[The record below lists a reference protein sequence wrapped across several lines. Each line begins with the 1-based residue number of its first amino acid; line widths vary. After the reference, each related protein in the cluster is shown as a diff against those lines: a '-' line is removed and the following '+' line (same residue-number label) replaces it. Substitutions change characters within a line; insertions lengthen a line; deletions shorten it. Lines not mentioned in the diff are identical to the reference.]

1 MEPGQE
7 HFKIKP
13 EENDRLK
20 GMTES
25 ERIQRFEEK
34 FDEWIKTIER
44 FLSTEPEPKNEG
56 PEPGP
61 KTELEFWKERMQTIT
76 NWSEQLKNKDF
87 NMVKMALIKYKQNE
101 GKKEGQE
108 NINKLMLSFQRLDLA
123 LTDKLNEAKDN
134 VKYLSTL

>member
-13 EENDRLK
+13 EELQRLQS
-20 GMTES
+20 MSES

-56 PEPGP
+56 LEPGP

-101 GKKEGQE
+101 GKKEGQ
-108 NINKLMLSFQRLDLA
+108 
-123 LTDKLNEAKDN
+123 
-134 VKYLSTL
+134 